1 MKTVKLDDMAEIFS
15 GLSYRRYLD
24 ENGIKFNVI
33 VQRSIKKDGELSDF
47 DEMSLKGNIKD
58 RYFTRENDVLMKM
71 PYPYDVVCVKQE
83 GLIVSDRIAVI
94 RLKKDY
100 DPDFIAH
107 MLTNIHVKKQL
118 HELGSSE
125 KIPHTSLKDI
135 KQLKLVVPDFNTQKK
150 LGELLNTINDKVH
163 EDLRQVEYDRNLKE
177 AIMNEL
183 WGEDSEIL

>member
-1 MKTVKLDDMAEIFS
+1 MKKVKLEDMAEIFS

-24 ENGIKFNVI
+24 ETGDKFKVI

-47 DEMSLKGNIKD
+47 DELSLKSNIKE

-71 PYPYDVVCVKQE
+71 PYPYDVVCVKEE
-83 GLIVSDRIAVI
+83 GLVVSDRIAII
-94 RLKKDY
+94 RLRKDY

-107 MLTNIHVKKQL
+107 LLTNAHIKKQL

-125 KIPHTSLKDI
+125 KIPHTSLKEI
-135 KQLKLVVPDFNTQKK
+135 KQLELIVPDFETQVKY
-150 LGELLNTINDKVH
+150 GELLNTINDKIH

-177 AIMNEL
+177 AILNDL
-183 WGEDSEIL
+183 WSDD